1 MIYSG
6 SQGCLCFYDK
16 NEKLCCSL
24 ALTKN
29 KTREYYEA
37 NAYQIIKEG
46 LMDNTSLDDIKLT
59 LLKSLHLI
67 GGLKKYKRTKQDEKM
82 LGLAFLGLIK
92 LKCLDFDDVCLQC
105 PRKKNKR

>member
-37 NAYQIIKEG
+37 NDYQIIKER
-46 LMDNTSLDDIKLT
+46 LMDNTSLDDIK
-59 LLKSLHLI
+59 
-67 GGLKKYKRTKQDEKM
+67 
-82 LGLAFLGLIK
+82 
-92 LKCLDFDDVCLQC
+92 
-105 PRKKNKR
+105 